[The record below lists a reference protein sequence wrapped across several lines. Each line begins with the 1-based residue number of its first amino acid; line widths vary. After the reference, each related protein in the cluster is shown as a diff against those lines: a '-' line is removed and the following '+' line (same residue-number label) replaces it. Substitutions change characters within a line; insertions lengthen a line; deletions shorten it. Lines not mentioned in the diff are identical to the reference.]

1 MLIPWQTI
9 LQTLQEDR
17 VCLNSFT
24 GAASIPLKETLGKYL
39 ELECL
44 IEVGNFSQIRFINFC
59 SPPVY
64 PRCLESRYNVG
75 TRSQR
80 LQHDGLDLFP
90 ERDAA
95 SYLKGLPIKHPITE
109 RHLRECMA
117 LLSTS
122 YVFSWSRWNASRSF
136 REIVLQFKEV
146 HGCVAKEVM

>member
-1 MLIPWQTI
+1 M
-9 LQTLQEDR
+9 
-17 VCLNSFT
+17 NSFT

-44 IEVGNFSQIRFINFC
+44 IEVGTCNFSQIRFINFC
-59 SPPVY
+59 SPSMLFAM
-64 PRCLESRYNVG
+64 LESRYNVG
-75 TRSQR
+75 TCSQR
-80 LQHDGLDLFP
+80 LQQDGLDLFP

-109 RHLRECMA
+109 KHLRECMA

-122 YVFSWSRWNASRSF
+122 YVFSWSRWNATRSF
-136 REIVLQFKEV
+136 REIVLQFKEI